1 MNEDEAKKCYDIA
14 KDAIKLQ
21 QWDKADKFLQK
32 SIKLFETP
40 EAQVL
45 LERIDYL
52 RSNSAKSTA
61 ASTKTAKT
69 ATKSTKNAA
78 AEPKDERPFTEDQV
92 KVCREILR
100 CKDYYEVLAVKRDF
114 TDDDLKKAYRKRAIK
129 VHPDKNA
136 APMATDAFKKV
147 SAAMACLSDA
157 TKRRQYDQVGS
168 AEVFE

>member
-1 MNEDEAKKCYDIA
+1 M
-14 KDAIKLQ
+14 
-21 QWDKADKFLQK
+21 
-32 SIKLFETP
+32 
-40 EAQVL
+40 
-45 LERIDYL
+45 
-52 RSNSAKSTA
+52 RSNSAKA
-61 ASTKTAKT
+61 AAPAQPKKPAAKTTKTT
-69 ATKSTKNAA
+69 
-78 AEPKDERPFTEDQV
+78 EPKDERTFTEDQV

-114 TDDDLKKAYRKRAIK
+114 SEDDLKKAYRKRAIK

-136 APMATDAFKKV
+136 APQATDAFKKV

>member
-1 MNEDEAKKCYDIA
+1 MNEEEARKCYDIA
-14 KDAIKLQ
+14 KEAIKLQ
-21 QWDKADKFLQK
+21 QWDKAEKFLQK

-40 EAQVL
+40 EAKVL

-52 RSNSAKSTA
+52 RSNSARSA
-61 ASTKTAKT
+61 AAPAKPTKTAAKP
-69 ATKSTKNAA
+69 TKNAA
-78 AEPKDERPFTEDQV
+78 AESKDDRPFTEDQV

-114 TDDDLKKAYRKRAIK
+114 TEDDLKKAYRKRAIK

-147 SAAMACLSDA
+147 SAAMVCLSDA
-157 TKRRQYDQVGS
+157 TKRR
-168 AEVFE
+168 